1 MFKHIFSYLVAGI
14 MGGLIVLGGLQLTTT
29 DKNAAQTEV
38 KAQLSNRQQAMQVV
52 APFDF
57 KEAAKMATPAVVH
70 IEATQSVT
78 NTRSEK
84 RSNDPLE
91 FFFGNPFDDYLGPK
105 KGSGSGVIYTN
116 DGYIITNNH
125 VVDYADEITV
135 TLYDNRKYEAELIG
149 TYPEADLA
157 VLYIE
162 ADGLPT
168 LDLANSDVADIGEW
182 VLAVGNPFNL
192 TSTVTAGIIS
202 AKGRSIDAINSSR
215 QRGAIESFIQTDAA
229 VNPGNS
235 GGALVDAE
243 GRLLGIN
250 TAIATR
256 TGTFSGYSFA
266 IPINLARR
274 IADDIIESGGYERAM
289 LGVAV
294 MDLMSSDQEVQQ
306 AIRELGINADITQ
319 GVVVDEVVPGSAA
332 DEAGLRRKDVI
343 VAANGKDIRS
353 FPELQEAISSRR
365 VGETVTMK
373 VYRND
378 RYQEVPVRLKGA
390 VEENR

>member
-1 MFKHIFSYLVAGI
+1 MLKQMFPLLFAAVL
-14 MGGLIVLGGLQLTTT
+14 GGLIVLGGLKIMPQQTSTAET
-29 DKNAAQTEV
+29 PSTFVRQTQAYSNAF
-38 KAQLSNRQQAMQVV
+38 
-52 APFDF
+52 PFNF
-57 KEAAKMATPAVVH
+57 KEAAKIATPAVVH
-70 IEATQSVT
+70 IEAEQKVA
-78 NTRSEK
+78 NTRSES
-84 RSNDPLE
+84 RENRDPFE

-105 KGSGSGVIYTN
+105 KGSGSGVIYSA

-157 VLYIE
+157 VLAIE
-162 ADGLPT
+162 AEGLPT
-168 LDLANSDVADIGEW
+168 LEVANSDVAEIGEW

-202 AKGRSIDAINSSR
+202 AKGRSIDAIHSR

-235 GGALVDAE
+235 GGALVDAD

-266 IPINLARR
+266 IPINLAKR
-274 IADDIIESGGYERAM
+274 IADDIIENGGYERAM
-289 LGVAV
+289 LGVEV
-294 MDLMSSDQEVQQ
+294 MDMTSSNPEIQE
-306 AIRELGINADITQ
+306 AIREMGISEEVTQ
-319 GVVVDEVVPGSAA
+319 GVVVERAVPGSAA
-332 DEAGLRRKDVI
+332 ADAGVQPKDVI
-343 VAANGKDIRS
+343 VAVDGKEIKS

-365 VGETVTMK
+365 IGDTIALK
-373 VYRND
+373 VYRD
-378 RYQEVPVRLKGA
+378 GRYRELAVLLKGM
-390 VEENR
+390 